1 MLLNALMCVART
13 FSETLNQ
20 SELAGASWGV
30 PRPRNWHALDAAVA
44 VSGLGVEPEYGL
56 ETSEVNRR
64 RLCHGPNAL
73 QKIRPRPAW
82 RLLVDQFASIV
93 IALLAAVVAW
103 LVYGSFHFK
112 KATAEVP
119 AFVGSVFAGSKALAF
134 Y

>member
-1 MLLNALMCVART
+1 MCVART

-20 SELAGASWGV
+20 GELAGASWGV

-44 VSGLGVEPEYGL
+44 VSELGVEPEHGL

-93 IALLAAVVAW
+93 IALLAVAAVVAR

-112 KATAEVP
+112 KATSEVP
-119 AFVGSVFAGSKALAF
+119 AFVGSVFAGSKALTF